1 MKYPSTITPDG
12 PENDPDGEP
21 SSGVMASAAATLQ
34 HIENL
39 HSRAQKLEALRIEAE
54 DQFLHR
60 VGTAW
65 RAGKLTRAELA
76 DIQDRYQQLALV
88 GRSKRWDAAIPV
100 GWGDLSY
107 DARMG
112 REHAPNGPEGTWIG
126 SWPIANDDRLPR
138 PRTPVLYV
146 LFNSANEPIYVGSTG
161 SLRAR
166 LKAHARDGKPFVA
179 WQASRSASREEAY
192 QVEDRAL
199 KERMPPMN
207 KKRGR

>member
-1 MKYPSTITPDG
+1 MGHPSIIPTPDG
-12 PENDPDGEP
+12 TRE
-21 SSGVMASAAATLQ
+21 ALTSAHATLQ

-39 HSRAQKLEALRIEAE
+39 HARAQKLEALRIEAE
-54 DQFLHR
+54 EQLVQR
-60 VGTAW
+60 VGSAY
-65 RAGKLTRAELA
+65 RAGKLTRSDLA
-76 DIQDRYQQLALV
+76 IIQDRYQQLALV

-126 SWPIANDDRLPR
+126 SWPFAAEDRFPR
-138 PRTPVLYV
+138 PRTAVLYV
-146 LFNSANEPIYVGSTG
+146 LFNAANEPIYVGSTG
-161 SLRAR
+161 KLRAR

-179 WQASRSASREEAY
+179 WRASPAVDREAAY
-192 QVEDRAL
+192 QIEDRAL